1 MVANVP
7 GSLAGDQVSEQAH
20 VERAAPPARPP
31 VAVGELYLYALPN
44 LLTYARILAVPI
56 LVFCFYIEGNASR
69 WVSFAVF
76 MLATLSD
83 FLDGY
88 LARAWRQQS
97 AIGRMLDP
105 IADKVLVATALLL
118 LVWQGTIGSWTLLAA
133 IVILTREISV
143 SGLREFL
150 AELSVPLPVSRL
162 AKWKTTLQM
171 IAIAILLIG
180 KAGDN
185 LLNVYFNNSIGLVT
199 YVGLLLLWVS
209 ALITLYTGY
218 DYFRAGLQ
226 HLMGEER

>member
-1 MVANVP
+1 VT
-7 GSLAGDQVSEQAH
+7 
-20 VERAAPPARPP
+20 ERAHFERPVGSPAP
-31 VAVGELYLYALPN
+31 AVGELYLYALPN
-44 LLTYARILAVPI
+44 LLTYARILAVPV
-56 LVFCFYIEGNASR
+56 LVACFYVEGNAAR

-105 IADKVLVATALLL
+105 IADKVLVATALML
-118 LVWQGTIGSWTLLAA
+118 LVWEGTINSWSVLAA

-150 AELSVPLPVSRL
+150 AELSVPMPVSRL

-171 IAIAILLIG
+171 IAIGILLIG
-180 KAGDN
+180 KAGDEA
-185 LLNVYFNNSIGLVT
+185 LKVTFNDSIGVFT
-199 YVGLLLLWVS
+199 YIGLLLLWVS

-218 DYFRAGLQ
+218 DYFRAGIR
-226 HLMGEER
+226 HLMGEDR